1 MNIIKQLCTAR
12 AIKNR
17 IADSR
22 LRMYR
27 VAVAWCRD
35 TSLADDLVNESIAI
49 ALEKYKQLKDPTRL
63 DSWMYSIL
71 NNCWRQYLRNR
82 KQDDD
87 IDSHTLRNTCCPEH
101 VNLYSELAMKV
112 FDLMEALPDGQR
124 QTLSLITLEGLSYR
138 EVADSLDVPIG
149 TVMSRL
155 ARARKFIDGQ
165 LTDEQPQRTSKQTS
179 FNTTHIKRVK

>member
-1 MNIIKQLCTAR
+1 MNIIKQLCTLR

-35 TSLADDLVNESIAI
+35 ASLADDLVNEAI
-49 ALEKYKQLKDPTRL
+49 VKALEKSKQLKDPARL
-63 DSWMYSIL
+63 DSWLYSIL
-71 NNCWRQYLRNR
+71 NNCWRQYLRDR

-87 IDSHTLRNTCCPEH
+87 IDEHTLRNTCCPEH
-101 VNLYSELAMKV
+101 VNLYSELAMKA

-124 QTLSLITLEGLSYR
+124 QVLSLISLEGLTYR

-155 ARARKFIDGQ
+155 ARARTFIDEQ
-165 LTDEQPQRTSKQTS
+165 LQTDNYQSS
-179 FNTTHIKRVK
+179 FKPARIKRVK